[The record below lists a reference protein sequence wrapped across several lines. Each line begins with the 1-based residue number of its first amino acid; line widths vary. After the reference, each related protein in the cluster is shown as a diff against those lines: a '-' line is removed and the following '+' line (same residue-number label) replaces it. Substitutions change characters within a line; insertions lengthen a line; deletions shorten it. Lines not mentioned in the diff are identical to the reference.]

1 MGPDSTCLR
10 SGKATRL
17 NLLVLLQDGTELA
30 FLESHV
36 ASYFYLMNEKPKLV
50 SDDPWLEPH
59 QATIERRMRQYS
71 ETLVE
76 IEKGSGSL
84 AAYATGHNHVGI
96 HFHPDTRKWS
106 CREWAP
112 AAQAVFLLGDF
123 NDWNRAS
130 HPLASSDSGVW
141 SLELP
146 ADALAHGQ
154 KLKLHIVGADGSRRD
169 RIPACIR
176 RAVQDPTS
184 HDFCGQIWNPP
195 EAYVWRHDFTPASV
209 GAPLIY
215 ESHIGMGGEE
225 PRVHTYR
232 EFAETVLPRIAKAG
246 YNTVQLMA
254 VQEHPYYGSF
264 GYHVSSFFAPCSRFG
279 TPEDLKY
286 LIDTAHGLG
295 LAVLLDVVHS
305 HAVKNIAEGLNDF
318 DGSGNQ
324 YFHHGSLG
332 DHPAWDS
339 KCFDYGRPEVRQ
351 FLLSNIRYWL
361 EEFRFDGFRFDGV
374 TSMLYHSRGMKAFGS
389 YDDYF
394 GGDADDSAV
403 LYLKLA
409 NKLIQEIKPGSIAIA
424 EDMSGMPGL
433 CRPTEEG
440 GLGFS
445 YRLAMGIPD
454 YWIKLLKHSRDEDWD
469 MGELWGVLANR
480 RRGEAT
486 IAYAE
491 SHDQALVGDKTL
503 AFWLMD
509 QEMYWHMGQTDS
521 HPKIERGIALHKL
534 IRLTTLVLGG
544 EAWLNFMGNEFGHPE
559 WLDFPREG
567 NDWSYHYCRRQWSLV
582 DNPELKYGWLAEFD
596 RQLMDFTKK
605 FNLLSTPPAQLLH
618 LDAGQKIII
627 AERANLIF
635 VFNFSVSNSAFG
647 YPVHVPGHETRKLVL
662 DTDQPDTGGHGR
674 VDHVFDY
681 PVAED
686 GVMKI
691 YSPSRSGLVFARM
704 G

>member
-1 MGPDSTCLR
+1 MT
-10 SGKATRL
+10 
-17 NLLVLLQDGTELA
+17 
-30 FLESHV
+30 
-36 ASYFYLMNEKPKLV
+36 EKPKLV
-50 SDDPWLEPH
+50 QDDPWLEP
-59 QATIERRMRQYS
+59 QQGTIERRIRQFS
-71 ETLVE
+71 EALAA
-76 IEKGSGSL
+76 IEQGSKTL
-84 AAYATGHNHVGI
+84 AAYATGHKYVGI
-96 HFHPDTRKWS
+96 HFHPASNQWTV
-106 CREWAP
+106 REWAP
-112 AAQAVFLLGDF
+112 AAQAVFLIGDF
-123 NDWNRAS
+123 NNWNRES
-130 HPLASSDSGVW
+130 HPLAPSNLGVW
-141 SLELP
+141 KLELP
-146 ADALAHGQ
+146 GDALAHGQ
-154 KLKLHIVGADGSRRD
+154 KVKLHIVGADGSRRD

-176 RAVQDPTS
+176 RAVQDPTT
-184 HDFCGQIWNPP
+184 HDYCGQIWNTPVP
-195 EAYVWRHDFTPASV
+195 YVWKNEFDPATIT
-209 GAPLIY
+209 APLIY
-215 ESHIGMGGEE
+215 ESHVGMAGEE

-232 EFAETVLPRIAKAG
+232 EFADSVLPRVAKAG

-286 LIDTAHGLG
+286 LIDTAHGFG

-305 HAVKNIAEGLNDF
+305 HAVKNMAEGLNNF
-318 DGSGNQ
+318 DGSGHQ
-324 YFHHGSLG
+324 YFHDGPLG
-332 DHPAWDS
+332 DHPGWDS

-374 TSMLYHSRGMKAFGS
+374 TSMLYYSRGMKSFGS

-394 GGDADDSAV
+394 GSDADEDAI

-409 NKLIQEIKPGSIAIA
+409 NKLIQEIKPGAISIG

-433 CRPTEEG
+433 CRPIEDG
-440 GLGFS
+440 GVGFS

-480 RRGEAT
+480 RHGEGT

-509 QEMYWHMGQTDS
+509 KEMYWHMGKND
-521 HPKIERGIALHKL
+521 PNPVIERGIAMHKL
-534 IRLTTLVLGG
+534 IRLVTLVLGG
-544 EAWLNFMGNEFGHPE
+544 EGWLNFMGNEFGHPE

-567 NDWSYHYCRRQWSLV
+567 NGWSYHYCRRQWSLV
-582 DNPELKYGWLAEFD
+582 DNPDLKYGWLAEFD
-596 RQLMDFTKK
+596 RELMELAKIH
-605 FNLLSTPPAQLLH
+605 NLLTSPPAQNLYIDH
-618 LDAGQKIII
+618 GQKIIV

-635 VFNFSVSNSAFG
+635 VFNFSVANSVFG
-647 YPVHVPGHETRKLVL
+647 YPIHVPSLETRELIL
-662 DTDQPDTGGHGR
+662 DTDVTETGGHGR
-674 VDHVFDY
+674 VDPGFDY
-681 PVAED
+681 PVDAD

-691 YSPSRSGLVFARM
+691 YTPSRSGLVFAKRPSPHA
-704 G
+704 